1 MMNLRPSICLV
12 SQYTLLAFG
21 TCPKERDR
29 ERERERERGR
39 EREREDCRQK
49 RIQACTT
56 LRTGR
61 KKKSGEELGHLSIPE
76 S

>member
-29 ERERERERGR
+29 ERERERGR
-39 EREREDCRQK
+39 ERERTAGKKEFKHAQHSG
-49 RIQACTT
+49 QE
-56 LRTGR
+56 GR
-61 KKKSGEELGHLSIPE
+61 RRAERN
-76 S
+76 